1 MSGSANG
8 QPLPSK
14 NRKLQIALLVVA
26 ILTALILFYWAARP
40 SNAPT
45 WTGFS
50 LSSQFEEGRAAEK
63 TLWDWLELMLL
74 PLALAIGAWWIGRS
88 RLNLTPDIDATKA
101 AGIDDASTI
110 VRTHEERRVQGY
122 IDRISELLLSQG
134 LRESAPNDEVRHIAR
149 AQTVTVLWGLS
160 GRRKGAIIR
169 FLYEARLIQH
179 PEPIITLT
187 GADLSTADLSGINLS
202 EADLRQVHL
211 SEAKLT
217 EAHLSKTDLTGAD
230 LVGADLQGA
239 MSGKGLPGAGKW
251 VPPNLSQANLNEAI
265 LRGAC
270 LIRTNLTEVSMQR
283 THLENA
289 DLREAILTKAILRD
303 AWLLETNFT
312 SAGMKEADLTGAKLE
327 KACLNNAILIK
338 AKLSGSNLQAV
349 EAIQAN
355 LKGANLQDAVLQ
367 DANFAKA
374 YLFHTN
380 LNGANLRGASLRGAN
395 LSGADLTNAILEN
408 ADLRGAYLSGAK
420 VTGKQ
425 LDQALSLDGAII
437 PDNERNQ
444 LQIGVAG
451 QKRGPD
457 YQLQTSDNDSDQLA
471 T

>member
-1 MSGSANG
+1 MSGSSNG
-8 QPLPSK
+8 QPPGSK
-14 NRKLQIALLVVA
+14 HRKLQIALLVVA
-26 ILTALILFYWAARP
+26 ILSALILFYWAARP
-40 SNAPT
+40 GNAPA

-50 LSSQFEEGRAAEK
+50 LSSPFEEGKTAEK

-88 RLNLTPDIDATKA
+88 RLNLDPDNGLTQA
-101 AGIDDASTI
+101 ASMDDARTI
-110 VRTHEERRVQGY
+110 IKTHEERRVQGY
-122 IDRISELLLSQG
+122 IDRITELLLSQG

-160 GRRKGAIIR
+160 GRRKGALIR

-202 EADLRQVHL
+202 EADLRQAHL

-239 MSGKGLPGAGKW
+239 MSGKALPGAGRW
-251 VPPNLSQANLNEAI
+251 VPPNMSQANLNEAI
-265 LRGAC
+265 MRGAC

-289 DLREAILTKAILRD
+289 DLREAILTKAILRE
-303 AWLLETNFT
+303 AWLSEANFT
-312 SAGMKEADLTGAKLE
+312 SASMKEADLTGAELE
-327 KACLNNAILIK
+327 KACLNGANLVK
-338 AKLSGSNLQAV
+338 ANLSGSNMQAV
-349 EAIQAN
+349 EAIQTN
-355 LKGANLQDAVLQ
+355 LKDADLQDAILQ

-374 YLFHTN
+374 YLFDSN
-380 LNGANLRGASLRGAN
+380 LKGANLRRASLRGAN
-395 LSGADLTNAILEN
+395 LSGADLTDAILEN

-420 VTGKQ
+420 VTSKQ
-425 LDQALSLDGAII
+425 LDQALSLDGAIM
-437 PDNERNQ
+437 PDNERKRIR
-444 LQIGVAG
+444 IGVDG
-451 QKRGPD
+451 Q
-457 YQLQTSDNDSDQLA
+457 
-471 T
+471 